1 MRKKYL
7 TPELFQSLS
16 SKPPEKDYFTLSDT
30 PPKAFRVAACKEI
43 DSNRTDLGVHL
54 FWKDANDKSIQK
66 EVDVETVKQGD
77 DWLIN
82 KVTPK

>member
-1 MRKKYL
+1 L
-7 TPELFQSLS
+7 TPELYQTLS
-16 SKPPEKDYFTLSDT
+16 TTKLEKDYFTASDT

-43 DSNRTDLGVHL
+43 DSNKTDLGVHL

-66 EVDVETVKQGD
+66 EIEVEAVNQNN
-77 DWLIN
+77 DWLVN